1 MLRLSIEQ
9 VDAIVAHALTDAPKE
24 ACGLIAGKAEKA
36 TSLFPIKN
44 AAANSQSHYQM
55 DATELLRA
63 YKSIEA
69 DGLDCIAIY
78 HSHPKSEPL
87 PSQED
92 VHAAELNTPNTIHLI
107 VSLKPP
113 KARLQAWRIQPAR
126 QADKV
131 ELLIGTEPSQN
142 VPKLSQLQVWSI
154 ILATVFAVLLL
165 LAISFSLLPPAPPI
179 PSPQ

>member
-9 VDAIVAHALTDAPKE
+9 VDALVAQALADAPSE

-36 TSLFPIKN
+36 RSLFPIKN
-44 AAANSQSHYQM
+44 AATNRQNHYQM
-55 DATELLRA
+55 DANELLHA

-69 DGLDCIAIY
+69 EGLDCIAIY

-92 VHAAELNTPNTIHLI
+92 IHEAELNTPNMIHLI

-113 KARLQAWRIQPAR
+113 KVRLQAWRIQPG

-142 VPKLSQLQVWSI
+142 VPKFSQLQVWSI
-154 ILATVFAVLLL
+154 ILATVFALLLL

-179 PSPQ
+179 LRP

>member
-1 MLRLSIEQ
+1 MLRLSIEH
-9 VDAIVAHALTDAPKE
+9 VDAIVAHALSEAPNE
-24 ACGLIAGKAEKA
+24 ACGLIAGKGAKA
-36 TSLFPIKN
+36 SKIIPVTN
-44 AAANSQSHYQM
+44 AAPNPQSHYQM
-55 DATELLRA
+55 DAAELLRA

-69 DGLDCIAIY
+69 EGLDCIVVY

-92 VHAAELNTPNTIHLI
+92 IREAETNTSSLIHLI

-113 KARLQAWRIQPAR
+113 KARLQAWRIQIG
-126 QADKV
+126 QVDEV
-131 ELLIGTEPSQN
+131 ELLIGSEESEN
-142 VPKLSQLQVWSI
+142 VPKLSQMQIGSI

-179 PSPQ
+179 PTP

>member
-9 VDAIVAHALTDAPKE
+9 VDAIVSHALSESPNE
-24 ACGLIAGKAEKA
+24 ACGLIAGKGAKA
-36 TSLFPIKN
+36 SRLIPIKN
-44 AAANSQSHYQM
+44 AAANAQSHYQM
-55 DATELLRA
+55 VSAELLRA
-63 YKSIEA
+63 YKSIELE
-69 DGLDCIAIY
+69 GLDCIAIY

-92 VHAAELNTPNTIHLI
+92 IREAEINTPNMMHLI

-113 KARLQAWRIQPAR
+113 KARLQAWRIQIG
-126 QADKV
+126 QVDSV
-131 ELLIGTEPSQN
+131 ELLIGNEESEN
-142 VPKLSQLQVWSI
+142 VPKLSQIQIGAI

-179 PSPQ
+179 PSQ